1 MIVEQKNALFEQMPV
16 PKAYFKLS
24 LPVVMSMVVSLV
36 YSMVDTYFIA
46 KTGNAQL
53 VAGVALGSPVF
64 TLMIAVGDIFGL
76 GGSSFISRLFGQK
89 RDEDGKRLSVF
100 CFYGGLFSGVGIA
113 ALLLLL
119 RTPLL
124 TLLGA
129 QPDTVQYAGEYYTW
143 IALGAPFIIL
153 SFTPCNQLRT
163 EGFANASMIGSVL
176 GAVVNIILDPVL
188 IFGCKLG
195 AAGAAIATVIG
206 YVFTDLYYIWFL
218 RRRSRNL
225 SVDIRL
231 LKVSRQE
238 VGQVFAIGIPASITN
253 IAQSFCV
260 LITNRFLVPY
270 GTDKVAAMGIALK
283 VSMIAVLILIGF
295 AFGVQPLIGYNYGA
309 QNYLRLQKALRFSY
323 WFEIGL
329 ALVLTTVVYAG
340 APWLIR
346 LFMQDSSVYA
356 LGVDMLRRLVMC
368 TGFYAFTLVTTCVFQ
383 ATGKAIGAFVLSISG
398 QGVIYGLSI
407 LVLAGFWGYKGVI
420 VTQPVADV
428 LTCLLAMAL
437 YFPTLYQTIR
447 KGVAE
452 QKAQ

>member
-1 MIVEQKNALFEQMPV
+1 MEQKNALFEQMPV
-16 PKAYFKLS
+16 RKAFFKLA
-24 LPVVMSMVVSLV
+24 LPVVLSMVVSLV
-36 YSMVDTYFIA
+36 YNMVDTYFIA
-46 KTGNAQL
+46 KTGNAHL

-89 RDEDGKRLSVF
+89 RDQDGKRLSVF
-100 CFYGGLFSGVGIA
+100 CFYGALFTGVGIT

-124 TLLGA
+124 TMLGA
-129 QPDTVQYAGEYYTW
+129 QADTVQYARDYYTW
-143 IALGAPFIIL
+143 IAVGAPFIIL

-176 GAVVNIILDPVL
+176 GAVVNIVLDPVL

-206 YVFTDLYYIWFL
+206 YVFTDLYYVWFL
-218 RRRSRNL
+218 IRRSRHL
-225 SVDIRL
+225 SVNIRL
-231 LKVSRQE
+231 LRVSRRE

-295 AFGVQPLIGYNYGA
+295 AFGVQPLIGYNYSTELPAAAPGA
-309 QNYLRLQKALRFSY
+309 ALFLSVY
-323 WFEIGL
+323 DWAGFGANGDCL
-329 ALVLTTVVYAG
+329 CCCAAADPPVYAG
-340 APWLIR
+340 RQRVRPGGCHAAAVVAGHRILCLYPGDHLCFPGHRQGGGR
-346 LFMQDSSVYA
+346 LRAVH
-356 LGVDMLRRLVMC
+356 
-368 TGFYAFTLVTTCVFQ
+368 
-383 ATGKAIGAFVLSISG
+383 
-398 QGVIYGLSI
+398 
-407 LVLAGFWGYKGVI
+407 
-420 VTQPVADV
+420 
-428 LTCLLAMAL
+428 
-437 YFPTLYQTIR
+437 
-447 KGVAE
+447 
-452 QKAQ
+452 

>member
-1 MIVEQKNALFEQMPV
+1 MEQKNALFEQMPV
-16 PKAYFKLS
+16 RKAYFKLA
-24 LPVVMSMVVSLV
+24 LPVVLSMVVSLV
-36 YSMVDTYFIA
+36 YNMVDTYFIA

-89 RDEDGKRLSVF
+89 RDQDGKRLSVF
-100 CFYGGLFSGVGIA
+100 CFYGALFTGVGIA

-119 RTPLL
+119 RAPLL
-124 TLLGA
+124 TVLGA
-129 QPDTVQYAGEYYTW
+129 REDTVQYARDYFTW

-163 EGFANASMIGSVL
+163 EGFANASMVGSVL
-176 GAVVNIILDPVL
+176 GAVVNIVLDPVL
-188 IFGCKLG
+188 IFGCSMG
-195 AAGAAIATVIG
+195 AAGAAIATVLG
-206 YVFTDLYYIWFL
+206 YICTDFFYIWFL
-218 RRRSRNL
+218 LRRSRNL

-231 LKVSRQE
+231 LRVSWRE
-238 VGQVFAIGIPASITN
+238 VGQVLAIGIPASITN

-283 VSMIAVLILIGF
+283 VSMIAVLVLIGF

-309 QNYLRLQKALRFSY
+309 QNYVRLQKALRFSY
-323 WFEIGL
+323 LFEVGL
-329 ALVLTTVVYAG
+329 GLVLTG
-340 APWLIR
+340 AVFAAVPLLIR
-346 LFMQDSSVYA
+346 LFMDDGSVYT
-356 LGVDMLRRLVMC
+356 LGVAMLRRLLLG
-368 TGFYAFTLVTTCVFQ
+368 TAFYAFTLVTTCAFQ
-383 ATGKAIGAFVLSISG
+383 AAGKAVGAFVLSISG
-398 QGVIYGLSI
+398 QGVIYGLVI
-407 LVLAGFWGYKGVI
+407 LVLSGIWGYDGVI

-437 YFPTLYQTIR
+437 YFPSLYQVIR
-447 KGVAE
+447 KGAAD
-452 QKAQ
+452 QKEK